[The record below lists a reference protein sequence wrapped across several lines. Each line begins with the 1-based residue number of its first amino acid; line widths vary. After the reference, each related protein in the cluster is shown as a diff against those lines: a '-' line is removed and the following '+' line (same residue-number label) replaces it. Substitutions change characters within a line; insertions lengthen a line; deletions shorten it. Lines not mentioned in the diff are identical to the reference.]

1 MKKSGEQMVCDQRRT
16 IILLKMFGVASGRP
30 EGRRM
35 VSLSVTSRVTQ
46 PYLGNCDQSN
56 VSITPTMILH
66 TTPKLY
72 ITQRGVLDEI

>member
-35 VSLSVTSRVTQ
+35 VS
-46 PYLGNCDQSN
+46 
-56 VSITPTMILH
+56 
-66 TTPKLY
+66 
-72 ITQRGVLDEI
+72 